1 MLETVAVESTF
12 HALCAYT
19 SLDCLFPLMHHF
31 SSSWLKVIKD
41 RLDVYLIWKIS
52 NSWRLKKKFKCEF
65 QDCYAG
71 SRIMNF
77 DRPSSFVIFL
87 YTVLIWLS
95 MTIQTVWPSHS
106 LSLSLVY
113 LSLFLSPLLK
123 GQTCQLWSRRCLRT
137 RMMLVLLLKK
147 KFINESRIYICVYGN
162 RRPTWRPNLSTRQA
176 SPISRNSSVSIW
188 TRFRN
193 PNSSVTEYIY
203 GGSIFRS
210 TFILLNRNYVT
221 GGMVGQGL
229 GIDLSKIFVL
239 LRII

>member
-87 YTVLIWLS
+87 YTVSIWLS

-147 KFINESRIYICVYGN
+147 KFINESRIYIYVYMETDDRLGDRIYRPGRH
-162 RRPTWRPNLSTRQA
+162 RRYRGIRAYRSGRVFGIQIRA
-176 SPISRNSSVSIW
+176 SRNTYTEAPSSVL
-188 TRFRN
+188 
-193 PNSSVTEYIY
+193 
-203 GGSIFRS
+203 RS
-210 TFILLNRNYVT
+210 FC
-221 GGMVGQGL
+221 
-229 GIDLSKIFVL
+229 
-239 LRII
+239 